1 MSRAGN
7 LLARLIGSKSGVA
20 ATELALALPFF
31 LGAGLWAVELSNFV
45 LTNMHVSQLAVH
57 LADNASRIGEK
68 PLLKERKI
76 YESDIN
82 DLLEG
87 AGLQGGTQMGLFDN
101 GRAIIS
107 SVEVVPGSKD
117 DEQYVH
123 WQRCVGSKDWA
134 SSYGEEDDK
143 LADGIGPVGEEVY
156 AFEGEAV
163 MFVELVYEYKPLI
176 SKRFVGDPTI
186 QAIASFTVRARR
198 DLSEI
203 YQRDKNSPDP
213 IAKCNKFDNPY
224 AA

>member
-1 MSRAGN
+1 MRRIRQ
-7 LLARLIGSKSGVA
+7 LLARLAGANSGLA

-31 LGAGLWAVELSNFV
+31 LTAGLWGVELSNFA

-68 PLLKERKI
+68 SLLEDRKI

-87 AGLQGGTQMGLFDN
+87 ASLQGGAPMGLFDD
-101 GRAIIS
+101 GRAVIS
-107 SVEVVPGSKD
+107 SVEVVPGSET
-117 DEQYVH
+117 DEQYIH
-123 WQRCVGSKDWA
+123 WQRCLGSKEWE
-134 SSYGEEDDK
+134 SSYGDEGDK
-143 LADGIGPVGEEVY
+143 LTEGVGPAGEEFY

-163 MFVELVYEYKPLI
+163 MFVELVYDYKPLI
-176 SKRFVGDPTI
+176 STRFVGDPTI
-186 QAIASFTVRARR
+186 RAISSFTVRTKR

-203 YQRDKNSPDP
+203 YQRDNNSPDP
-213 IAKCNKFDNPY
+213 IAKCNTFDNPY